1 MKNIFKLLAFL
12 PLLTACDDLF
22 EPALEN
28 NRDLEAMY
36 KEPSYAQGILA
47 NAYIILPYETSPT
60 SDLATDDAVTNEI
73 SSNYLR
79 MATGS
84 WTANNNPVSQWQNRF
99 TAYVL
104 FVTCTWW
111 QDCGRH
117 IDGSTYYFEIG
128 RTGCGF

>member
-1 MKNIFKLLAFL
+1 MCI
-12 PLLTACDDLF
+12 
-22 EPALEN
+22 
-28 NRDLEAMY
+28 RDR
-36 KEPSYAQGILA
+36 GILA

-99 TAYVL
+99 NAIQYINL
-104 FVTCTWW
+104 FLEKDVYKRQGCNVEY
-111 QDCGRH
+111 GRW
-117 IDGSTYYFEIG
+117 
-128 RTGCGF
+128 

>member
-99 TAYVL
+99 QCYPVYQS
-104 FVTCTWW
+104 FFGEC
-111 QDCGRH
+111 R
-117 IDGSTYYFEIG
+117 
-128 RTGCGF
+128 

>member
-84 WTANNNPVSQWQNRF
+84 GLPIIIRFPSGRIVSMLSSISIFFWRM
-99 TAYVL
+99 
-104 FVTCTWW
+104 
-111 QDCGRH
+111 
-117 IDGSTYYFEIG
+117 
-128 RTGCGF
+128 

>member
-47 NAYIILPYETSPT
+47 NAYIILPYET
-60 SDLATDDAVTNEI
+60 
-73 SSNYLR
+73 
-79 MATGS
+79 
-84 WTANNNPVSQWQNRF
+84 
-99 TAYVL
+99 
-104 FVTCTWW
+104 
-111 QDCGRH
+111 
-117 IDGSTYYFEIG
+117 
-128 RTGCGF
+128 

>member
-47 NAYIILPYETSPT
+47 NAYIILPFKRSRNMVEIRSSFAHSTLSTFSKKRLIYWIALKRFCHWETGLL
-60 SDLATDDAVTNEI
+60 LAVQE
-73 SSNYLR
+73 
-79 MATGS
+79 
-84 WTANNNPVSQWQNRF
+84 PVAIR
-99 TAYVL
+99 
-104 FVTCTWW
+104 
-111 QDCGRH
+111 R
-117 IDGSTYYFEIG
+117 
-128 RTGCGF
+128 

>member
-47 NAYIILPYETSPT
+47 NAYITKLH
-60 SDLATDDAVTNEI
+60 LQVTW
-73 SSNYLR
+73 LR
-79 MATGS
+79 MM
-84 WTANNNPVSQWQNRF
+84 
-99 TAYVL
+99 L
-104 FVTCTWW
+104 
-111 QDCGRH
+111 
-117 IDGSTYYFEIG
+117 
-128 RTGCGF
+128 